1 MKRSAL
7 AATQPAARVQQWDLY
22 DLDMLER
29 IQQRV
34 LWLSTYIVHYANFV
48 RPNPDGIKVGGHEA
62 SSASVVTLLTALY
75 FYFLRPGDRVSIK
88 PHASPVFHAI
98 QFLRG
103 VLPQEKLKAFRQYG
117 GLQAYPSRTKDP
129 DQVDF
134 STGSVGL
141 GAVAPLFGAL
151 VRDYLGDHAE
161 LAEFAAGDADEQPS
175 GLASDW
181 HIALVGDAELDEGNI
196 WEALGEAYTQRMS
209 RVLWIVDLN
218 RQSLDR
224 VVPDGR
230 AQQLREMFSA
240 NGWHIIDLKYGNA
253 LEDVFRK
260 PYGLKLR
267 ARIDEMSNEEYQ
279 SLLLQDG
286 ITIRNRFVQ
295 PGEQRDEAMAELLA
309 GYEPDEVKALLAN
322 LGGHDLGRVL
332 EAFAEA
338 FAIETQP
345 IVIFA
350 YTIKGW
356 NLPLAGNPANHA
368 RLLKPEEIEGVRQ
381 RLGVAE
387 GEEFAAFPPDSEE
400 ARYINALLEEGKL
413 PAEQQQRSGSSEIAE
428 GAEIEIPTGLGG
440 TYHGV
445 LSTQA
450 ILGRIF
456 LALSRQPEIASHLV
470 TISPD
475 VAMSTNLGGWIH
487 KVGVYS
493 RRQMKN
499 YFGESGISLLIDWR
513 EDPTG
518 KHIELGIS
526 ENNLFL
532 ALGAFGLADELYGQS
547 LFPIGTVYDPFVC
560 RALDAFIYA
569 AYSQAKFIVIG
580 TPSGISLSPEGG
592 AHQSLITPGIG
603 VQLPGV
609 TYYEPAY
616 ALELEWILLAALA
629 ELQDRQTGKS
639 AYLRLSTKPFDQALF
654 NTVLEREGEEDLR
667 QQVLHGGYRLID
679 CHAEEEYQPGAN
691 VAHLFVT
698 GAMVPEA
705 VEAAQHLRQHGIFAN
720 VFNVTSADLLF
731 HDYVAT
737 QHRSMQGQRQESWV
751 EALVPV
757 AERSAPV
764 ITLHDA
770 HPHTLSFI
778 GGALATRMTCLGVTE
793 FGQSGAQADLYRR
806 YGIASENVVE
816 AARWIV
822 GQEE

>member
-1 MKRSAL
+1 MKQSAG
-7 AATQPAARVQQWDLY
+7 ADMRPAARGQHWDLY

-29 IQQRV
+29 IQRRV

-48 RPNPDGIKVGGHEA
+48 RPNPDGLKVGGHEA

-103 VLPQEKLKAFRQYG
+103 ALPQEKLKAFRQYG

-141 GAVAPLFGAL
+141 GAVASLFGAL
-151 VRDYLGDHAE
+151 VRDYLGDHAG
-161 LAEFAAGDADEQPS
+161 LAEFAGNEQPS
-175 GLASDW
+175 GLASGW

-196 WEALGEAYTQRMS
+196 WEALGEAYIQRMS
-209 RVLWIVDLN
+209 RMLWIVDLN

-240 NGWHIIDLKYGNA
+240 NGWHIIDLKYGTA
-253 LEDVFRK
+253 LEDLFRK

-286 ITIRNRFVQ
+286 ITIRDRFVQ
-295 PGEQRDEAMAELLA
+295 HGEHRDEAMAELLA

-338 FAIETQP
+338 FAIDTQP

-381 RLGVAE
+381 RLGVVA

-400 ARYINALLEEGKL
+400 ARYINALLKAGEL
-413 PAEQQQRSGSSEIAE
+413 PAEQCAVSSEIAE
-428 GAEIEIPTGLGG
+428 APAIEIPAGLGG

-456 LALSRQPEIASHLV
+456 LALSRQPKIASHLV

-499 YFGESGISLLIDWR
+499 YFDESGISLLIDWR

-580 TPSGISLSPEGG
+580 TPSGISLSSEGG

-629 ELQDRQTGKS
+629 ELQDRDNGKS
-639 AYLRLSTKPFDQALF
+639 AYLRLSTKPLDQAVF

-667 QQVLHGGYRLID
+667 QQVLQGGYRLLD
-679 CHAEEEYQPGAN
+679 WQSEEDYQPGAN

-698 GAMVPEA
+698 GAMLPEA
-705 VEAAQHLRQHGIFAN
+705 VEAAQQLKQHGIFAN

-737 QHRSMQGQRQESWV
+737 QHKCMQGQRYESWV